1 MHFHFK
7 DNPGLSLSKGIPKQD
22 ISGFDR
28 EGMCCPLA
36 RLLADRYIRWD
47 SVFETARAKEIK
59 GLPSY

>member
-1 MHFHFK
+1 
-7 DNPGLSLSKGIPKQD
+7 
-22 ISGFDR
+22 
-28 EGMCCPLA
+28 MCCPLA